1 MPRNT
6 SLRQKPYRITTFF
19 ILGTTPSAVSG
30 HRDIHRGTPAF
41 IWKMKKF
48 VKFLLGLTAVA
59 AAVGG
64 ILYFLKNV
72 LMKDYLDD
80 YDDDDFDNDLYDEDD
95 DDRDYVTLSPDE
107 ESEEADDTLVP
118 DDMEE
123 E

>member
-1 MPRNT
+1 
-6 SLRQKPYRITTFF
+6 
-19 ILGTTPSAVSG
+19 
-30 HRDIHRGTPAF
+30 
-41 IWKMKKF
+41 MKKF

-72 LMKDYLDD
+72 LMKD

>member
-1 MPRNT
+1 
-6 SLRQKPYRITTFF
+6 
-19 ILGTTPSAVSG
+19 
-30 HRDIHRGTPAF
+30 
-41 IWKMKKF
+41 MKKF
-48 VKFLLGLTAVA
+48 VKFLLGLAAVA

-64 ILYFLKNV
+64 ILYFLRNV

>member
-1 MPRNT
+1 
-6 SLRQKPYRITTFF
+6 
-19 ILGTTPSAVSG
+19 
-30 HRDIHRGTPAF
+30 
-41 IWKMKKF
+41 MKKF
-48 VKFLLGLTAVA
+48 VKLILGLTAVA

-95 DDRDYVTLSPDE
+95 DDRNYVTLSPDE

>member
-1 MPRNT
+1 
-6 SLRQKPYRITTFF
+6 
-19 ILGTTPSAVSG
+19 
-30 HRDIHRGTPAF
+30 
-41 IWKMKKF
+41 MKKF

-95 DDRDYVTLSPDE
+95 DDR
-107 ESEEADDTLVP
+107 
-118 DDMEE
+118 
-123 E
+123 

>member
-1 MPRNT
+1 
-6 SLRQKPYRITTFF
+6 
-19 ILGTTPSAVSG
+19 
-30 HRDIHRGTPAF
+30 
-41 IWKMKKF
+41 MKKF

-59 AAVGG
+59 AAGG

>member
-1 MPRNT
+1 
-6 SLRQKPYRITTFF
+6 
-19 ILGTTPSAVSG
+19 
-30 HRDIHRGTPAF
+30 
-41 IWKMKKF
+41 MKKF
-48 VKFLLGLTAVA
+48 VKFLLGLAAVA

-80 YDDDDFDNDLYDEDD
+80 YDDDDFDNDLYDD

>member
-1 MPRNT
+1 
-6 SLRQKPYRITTFF
+6 
-19 ILGTTPSAVSG
+19 
-30 HRDIHRGTPAF
+30 
-41 IWKMKKF
+41 MKKF
-48 VKFLLGLTAVA
+48 LKFLLGLTAVA

-95 DDRDYVTLSPDE
+95 DRDYVTLSPEEKEGAPDE
-107 ESEEADDTLVP
+107 AENDEDELIP
-118 DDMEE
+118 EE

>member
-1 MPRNT
+1 M
-6 SLRQKPYRITTFF
+6 
-19 ILGTTPSAVSG
+19 
-30 HRDIHRGTPAF
+30 
-41 IWKMKKF
+41 
-48 VKFLLGLTAVA
+48 
-59 AAVGG
+59 
-64 ILYFLKNV
+64 YFLKNV

-107 ESEEADDTLVP
+107 ESEEANDTLVP